1 MNFILVDADYLD
13 YVAFDLIVNFERMLA
28 RPVKTGDLCRWID
41 CIALDG
47 GLRPGHHQTE
57 VAFVHRA
64 DTKGLKYFAPAD
76 FATELHEQAFADNLG
91 EFTMN
96 SYAVE
101 SIVSKSDYMK
111 EIIQQM
117 ASQENVERIMIVG
130 NMDEDAS
137 SLKAAAQEASEKG
150 KDVTLFTMQPINGRG
165 FSQEILGY
173 SLMAALGIE
182 SSELT

>member
-1 MNFILVDADYLD
+1 
-13 YVAFDLIVNFERMLA
+13 
-28 RPVKTGDLCRWID
+28 
-41 CIALDG
+41 
-47 GLRPGHHQTE
+47 
-57 VAFVHRA
+57 
-64 DTKGLKYFAPAD
+64 
-76 FATELHEQAFADNLG
+76 
-91 EFTMN
+91 MN

-101 SIVSKSDYMK
+101 SIVSKSDFMK

-165 FSQEILGY
+165 FSQEIRGY